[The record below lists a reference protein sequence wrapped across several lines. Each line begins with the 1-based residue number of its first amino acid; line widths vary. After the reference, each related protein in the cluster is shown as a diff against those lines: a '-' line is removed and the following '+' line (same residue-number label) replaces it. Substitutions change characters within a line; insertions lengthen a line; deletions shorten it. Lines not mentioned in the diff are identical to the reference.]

1 MQTEQNI
8 VLKVILHKDLWMDAF
23 YETYEKWEVRNYYKH
38 HFKLKKKSF
47 VAINKIKWSLNTD

>member
-8 VLKVILHKDLWMDAF
+8 VLKVILHKDLWVDAF

-38 HFKLKKKSF
+38 HFK
-47 VAINKIKWSLNTD
+47 

>member
-23 YETYEKWEVRNYYKH
+23 YETYESEKWEITTNII
-38 HFKLKKKSF
+38 LS
-47 VAINKIKWSLNTD
+47 